1 MSRLL
6 LQHTF
11 KRTPFLKRSFGTT
24 GKETFAKFNWE
35 DPLDL
40 DGQLTEEE
48 LMVKQTAFDYCQEQ
62 LMPRVLEANRHEIF
76 HREIMNEFGELGML
90 GVTVDGYGC
99 PGLGYVSYGLIARE
113 VERVDSSYRSAMS
126 VQSSLVM
133 HPINQFGSEEQK
145 EKFLPPL
152 ATGELIGC
160 FGLTEPNHGSDPSG
174 METRAVQEAND
185 GDYIV
190 NGSKNWIT
198 NSPIADVFV
207 VWAKDVN
214 DGDRIKGFLLE
225 KGMPGLSAPKLEG
238 KFSLRA
244 SQTGQIFM
252 EDVRVPKENVLP
264 GIDGLGGP
272 FSCLNNVSFAK
283 ILFVSIFFGI
293 SSSQQFLLT

>member
-1 MSRLL
+1 
-6 LQHTF
+6 
-11 KRTPFLKRSFGTT
+11 
-24 GKETFAKFNWE
+24 
-35 DPLDL
+35 
-40 DGQLTEEE
+40 
-48 LMVKQTAFDYCQEQ
+48 
-62 LMPRVLEANRHEIF
+62 
-76 HREIMNEFGELGML
+76 
-90 GVTVDGYGC
+90 
-99 PGLGYVSYGLIARE
+99 
-113 VERVDSSYRSAMS
+113 
-126 VQSSLVM
+126 
-133 HPINQFGSEEQK
+133 
-145 EKFLPPL
+145 
-152 ATGELIGC
+152 
-160 FGLTEPNHGSDPSG
+160 

-264 GIDGLGGP
+264 GIDGWVGHL
-272 FSCLNNVSFAK
+272 V
-283 ILFVSIFFGI
+283 V
-293 SSSQQFLLT
+293 